1 MRKLQNEEL
10 GRLSVEDFRNSTK
23 MPVCLILDN
32 VRSLNNVGS
41 AFRTGDAFRVEK
53 IILAGITGQPP
64 HREIQKTALGAT
76 DNVEWQYEKTTSGAI
91 KRLKE
96 EGWIVASIEQVEG
109 SEDLTQFEPNLDAK
123 YCFVF
128 GNEVFGVEEEAVSQS
143 DLCLE
148 IPQFGTKHSFN
159 ISVSIGIVLWD
170 YAVKTGFG
178 QLKP

>member
-10 GRLSVEDFRNSTK
+10 DRLSVEDFQSSIK
-23 MPVCLILDN
+23 MPVCLLLDN

-41 AFRTGDAFRVEK
+41 AFRTGDAFRIDK
-53 IILAGITGQPP
+53 IILTGITGQPP

-76 DNVEWQYEKTTSGAI
+76 DNVTWQYEKTTSEAI
-91 KRLKE
+91 DKLKQ
-96 EGWIVASIEQVEG
+96 EGWTIASVEQVEE
-109 SEDLTQFEPNLDAK
+109 SQDLRSFVPEEGAK

-128 GNEVFGVEEEAVSQS
+128 GNEVFGVEEAAVNKS

-159 ISVSIGIVLWD
+159 ISVSMGIVLWD
-170 YAVKTGFG
+170 YAMKAGF
-178 QLKP
+178 QSISP